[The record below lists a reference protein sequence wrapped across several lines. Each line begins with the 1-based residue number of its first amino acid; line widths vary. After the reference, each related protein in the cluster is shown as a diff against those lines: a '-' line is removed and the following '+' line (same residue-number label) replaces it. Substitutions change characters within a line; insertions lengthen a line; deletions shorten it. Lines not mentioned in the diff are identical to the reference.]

1 MSNETRHVGI
11 RVARAIV
18 CCLLSIP
25 FAAPAVEQPSAGDV
39 QALYE
44 SRRWFELR
52 DAIAGRRV
60 DPLYEG
66 AVAVAFNQTAA
77 AERAL
82 KLTLDRAA
90 TPAQANDARG
100 LLAILYLRAGRS
112 GDAARLLDDILA
124 AAPDRVDVAQ
134 MRATYG
140 AWRGRP
146 NLRIAARRRASVP
159 CSVDASGVRIP
170 LIVNGQPVRWQ
181 LDTGASISVLSAA
194 EARMLGIE
202 PHGPAGRVGDFAGG
216 EAPAQTGV
224 ARRVVLGGT
233 ELRDVTMLVLPDAQ
247 PPWTD
252 AAPGSR
258 GAIGLPMILALGSV
272 HWTRTGTCI
281 MPAPNSNPRQET
293 ANMVLDWFTPVTRVQ
308 FQGTPLDLM
317 LDTGNVGGSQLWER
331 FAREFAP
338 LLAARGQPG
347 TKRLT
352 QVGGAAEHAVV
363 VLPELRLRVAG
374 FDTMLSPANVFR
386 APVGQEPLHGNLG
399 LDLLREADAVTIDFR
414 AMSLTLHRLV
424 AAP

>member
-25 FAAPAVEQPSAGDV
+25 FAAPAVAQPSAGDV

-82 KLTLDRAA
+82 KLALDRAA

-194 EARMLGIE
+194 EAR
-202 PHGPAGRVGDFAGG
+202 
-216 EAPAQTGV
+216 
-224 ARRVVLGGT
+224 
-233 ELRDVTMLVLPDAQ
+233 
-247 PPWTD
+247 
-252 AAPGSR
+252 
-258 GAIGLPMILALGSV
+258 
-272 HWTRTGTCI
+272 
-281 MPAPNSNPRQET
+281 
-293 ANMVLDWFTPVTRVQ
+293 
-308 FQGTPLDLM
+308 
-317 LDTGNVGGSQLWER
+317 
-331 FAREFAP
+331 
-338 LLAARGQPG
+338 
-347 TKRLT
+347 
-352 QVGGAAEHAVV
+352 
-363 VLPELRLRVAG
+363 
-374 FDTMLSPANVFR
+374 
-386 APVGQEPLHGNLG
+386 
-399 LDLLREADAVTIDFR
+399 
-414 AMSLTLHRLV
+414 
-424 AAP
+424 